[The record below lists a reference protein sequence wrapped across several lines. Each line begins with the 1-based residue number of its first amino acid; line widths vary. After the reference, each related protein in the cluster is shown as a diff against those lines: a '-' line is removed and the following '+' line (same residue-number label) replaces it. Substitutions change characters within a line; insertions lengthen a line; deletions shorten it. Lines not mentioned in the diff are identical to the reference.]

1 MNEVLWAGEYRIDSR
16 SQRILRALRGG
27 DWVYGGEL
35 RKAAD
40 LSENTQVFYR
50 MENYLKPSELVV
62 EAARAEERDARQF
75 RLTEEGAEWVEEH
88 AEEIVAPST
97 REEIAELAHEGYK
110 AGTSAK
116 ESVQN
121 YRKKVNRVKNRLDET
136 REEVAEIADQQESDD
151 TTLGVLWQRSEDNRD
166 RSKRNSGRLDSM
178 EEDAEAWATTEDVEG
193 VSESVSR
200 VEQRLSSVENKQAGI
215 VRQQAGTE
223 RGRAELRALAKPA
236 GYVALGAM
244 GTYLVVLVVLF
255 VFASELL
262 ASAVIAGIVAVLA
275 IVFTGGL
282 ALYACGT
289 EVSSVT
295 NRTEGA
301 ESHVM
306 AD

>member
-50 MENYLKPSELVV
+50 MENYLKPSGLVV

-262 ASAVIAGIVAVLA
+262 ASAVIAGIVALLA
-275 IVFTGGL
+275 IASAGGV
-282 ALYACGT
+282 AVYTRGRRSPST
-289 EVSSVT
+289 EDHV
-295 NRTEGA
+295 ED
-301 ESHVM
+301 ESAVP

>member
-1 MNEVLWAGEYRIDSR
+1 MGEHRIDSR

-40 LSENTQVFYR
+40 LNENTQVFYR
-50 MENYLKPSELVV
+50 MENYLKPSGLVV

-75 RLTEEGAEWVEEH
+75 RLTEEGGEWVEEH
-88 AEEIVAPST
+88 AEAILAPAN

-166 RSKRNSGRLDSM
+166 RSKRNSGRLDSI

-193 VSESVSR
+193 VGERVSR
-200 VEQRLSSVENKQAGI
+200 VEQRVSSVEHKQVGA
-215 VRQQAGTE
+215 VRQQARTE
-223 RGRAELRALAKPA
+223 RNRAELRGLAKPA
-236 GYVALGAM
+236 GYVALGAV
-244 GTYLVVLVVLF
+244 GTYLVVLVALF
-255 VFASELL
+255 AFASGLL
-262 ASAVIAGIVAVLA
+262 VSAVIAGAVAVLA
-275 IVFTGGL
+275 IASVGGL
-282 ALYACGT
+282 ALYACSMG
-289 EVSSVT
+289 VSSVSD
-295 NRTEGA
+295 RTEEDGTYTA
-301 ESHVM
+301 V
-306 AD
+306 D